1 MTDTAIGAPTRPAA
15 LRHPLDPEPVR
26 STKAAAVLALGIAAV
41 ITGPLVGGVVPAA
54 LGLVL
59 ARQAG
64 DDLVASR
71 GYLTGARHVRLG
83 RTLAWVGIALAVSAL
98 VAASVVGI
106 LSLAAGTGHDFPDTS
121 N

>member
-1 MTDTAIGAPTRPAA
+1 MTDTAIGAHTPPAA
-15 LRHPLDPEPVR
+15 TRHPLDPEPVR

-41 ITGPLVGGVVPAA
+41 ITGPFVGGLIPAA

-59 ARQAG
+59 ARQAS

-71 GYLTGARHVRLG
+71 GYLTGARHVRTG
-83 RTLAWVGIALAVSAL
+83 RTLAWVGIALAIAAIV
-98 VAASVVGI
+98 VASIVGI
-106 LSLAAGTGHDFPDTS
+106 LSLAANVGHDFPDTS